1 MVARKT
7 KLRCQVKLLTW
18 LTVFSGWK
26 VSTRSLLVTLQDQ
39 TIGMLS
45 YCGLRY
51 CIDMVAWGCVWR
63 FCRGWDRKQAPSE
76 EQNREE
82 REWDLGFFFCFLF
95 TPFYGSPGRTYTE
108 KFATLPTQ
116 MSLRCDDLRPFFLA

>member
-1 MVARKT
+1 
-7 KLRCQVKLLTW
+7 
-18 LTVFSGWK
+18 
-26 VSTRSLLVTLQDQ
+26 
-39 TIGMLS
+39 
-45 YCGLRY
+45 
-51 CIDMVAWGCVWR
+51 MVAWGCVWR
-63 FCRGWDRKQAPSE
+63 FCRGWVRKQAPSE